1 MAANYREG
9 EFKPA
14 LLNPEG
20 TRVPHG
26 WQYSYARNVMG
37 GTDFW
42 HADKGDKWQRGS
54 SATGAVDWNDLA
66 SVQKFSG
73 IAKREMTQAQ
83 ARASNL
89 DPEKDFQ
96 LSSGSPSPVHNYAGM
111 NNPFHS
117 QGLGPKSY
125 VGSYTSDVLG
135 DQARW
140 YEASYR
146 KFETRSQELKGI
158 ASAPAAGGFGAG
170 TQEAYD
176 EAQAAKKL
184 LGKPFAEGAS
194 AAALLRQER
203 GPRAG
208 GGGGGG
214 GGGSRQTSRA
224 AQGERRRLASND
236 RTTGGGGGTRRKRLR
251 AANLLGQPLGGGSQS
266 AAQVLG

>member
-1 MAANYREG
+1 MAANY
-9 EFKPA
+9 K
-14 LLNPEG
+14 
-20 TRVPHG
+20 
-26 WQYSYARNVMG
+26 
-37 GTDFW
+37 
-42 HADKGDKWQRGS
+42 
-54 SATGAVDWNDLA
+54 TGAWQGLSAGTGNINTMGIQGAVQTDVYNAYGGNSAGLSYGSWTPDWNNADDVSKA
-66 SVQKFSG
+66 SKAYKGLMEFQQGRVSNIEPENDYRMDKNNIPGWRVSNQG
-73 IAKREMTQAQ
+73 I
-83 ARASNL
+83 SN
-89 DPEKDFQ
+89 P
-96 LSSGSPSPVHNYAGM
+96 Y
-111 NNPFHS
+111 HS
-117 QGLGPKSY
+117 QGLGPESY
-125 VGSYTSDVLG
+125 SGKYYSDMMG

-158 ASAPAAGGFGAG
+158 AAAGG
-170 TQEAYD
+170 QDAYD

-184 LGKPFAEGAS
+184 LGKPFAEAAS

-214 GGGSRQTSRA
+214 GSSRQTSRA

-236 RTTGGGGGTRRKRLR
+236 RTTGGGSGGTRRKQLR